1 MNKYFRKKATITT
14 YNNDKYQIE
23 SAKYFVVSKNINKR
37 RLKHKFGNAYT
48 ITITK
53 LNSDPVDPFKID
65 DVSFITEV
73 FGIDEDRRFR
83 FLKEDVKNPKITYG
97 ELHDNGNEEPIT
109 IIEDYSDRIK
119 SISSIGDIVMF
130 ESDIPEKSFKMDIK
144 VLKLIRKLTEKSNK
158 KDL

>member
-37 RLKHKFGNAYT
+37 RFKHKFGNAY
-48 ITITK
+48 TITK

-97 ELHDNGNEEPIT
+97 ELHDNGKEEPIT

-119 SISSIGDIVMF
+119 SIASIGDIVMF

-144 VLKLIRKLTEKSNK
+144 VLRLIRKLTEKSNK